1 MAYATGQANAVKHPN
16 ISDAIS
22 DFDPVL
28 DRAQQYAERLQKIH
42 DRILGPRPAEVG
54 GNKLDAPPHSVIGSI
69 NERRSRLVAILDSIE
84 QAVVGI
90 ESSV

>member
-1 MAYATGQANAVKHPN
+1 MAYATGQANAVRQPN
-16 ISDAIS
+16 ISSSID
-22 DFDPVL
+22 DFDPVI
-28 DRAQQYAERLQKIH
+28 DRAQQYAERLQKVC
-42 DRILGPRPAEVG
+42 DRIRGPQPSEVG
-54 GNKLDAPPHSVIGSI
+54 GNKQDTPPHSVIGSI